1 MTGEVTLTGR
11 VLPFGGLKEK
21 SLAAFRAGVDTIII
35 PKENEKD
42 IDKIP
47 NSIRNSLNIISAK
60 EVNEVLKNALIGEDT
75 NEN

>member
-1 MTGEVTLTGR
+1 M
-11 VLPFGGLKEK
+11 
-21 SLAAFRAGVDTIII
+21 DTIII

-47 NSIRNSLNIISAK
+47 NSIRRSLNIISAK